1 MYIIITEQQ
10 LNNLREVENIKKTL
24 FKFWDNNGG
33 YIDNSILS
41 MFGFKGRILNIGNI
55 TISENELY
63 NWLIDWRG
71 ENKSIILVE
80 KFLNQNPH
88 KIENCGG
95 YEFEFDV
102 FDYKIHDRQVDLV
115 LRVNDKRG
123 RVALIFQDGQLWNLK
138 DARNNE
144 DFGWE
149 IDGEIQDC
157 LYEYFLLNLSDKT
170 GFDSVFER
178 IDYTSDG
185 EW

>member
-1 MYIIITEQQ
+1 
-10 LNNLREVENIKKTL
+10 
-24 FKFWDNNGG
+24 
-33 YIDNSILS
+33 
-41 MFGFKGRILNIGNI
+41 
-55 TISENELY
+55 
-63 NWLIDWRG
+63 
-71 ENKSIILVE
+71 
-80 KFLNQNPH
+80 
-88 KIENCGG
+88 
-95 YEFEFDV
+95 
-102 FDYKIHDRQVDLV
+102 LV

>member
-1 MYIIITEQQ
+1 M
-10 LNNLREVENIKKTL
+10 
-24 FKFWDNNGG
+24 
-33 YIDNSILS
+33 
-41 MFGFKGRILNIGNI
+41 
-55 TISENELY
+55 
-63 NWLIDWRG
+63 
-71 ENKSIILVE
+71 
-80 KFLNQNPH
+80 
-88 KIENCGG
+88 
-95 YEFEFDV
+95 
-102 FDYKIHDRQVDLV
+102 V

-138 DARNNE
+138 DARKNE